1 MSIPA
6 ALSTAVVSNSPQ
18 ASRLSVVIGTIAS
31 MWPIVGTE
39 AVATGALTRGAL
51 RWRYTAVH
59 PNIYLPKDARRD
71 LFTNTVAAWLW
82 TGRKGIVAGRAAAAL
97 HGVQW
102 IEDTVPIELIARHGR
117 RQPGVVVRDE
127 QIGDD
132 EVCEVGE
139 LLVTTPA
146 RTGLDLARHLPRD
159 AAVAHLDAL
168 GAVTGLAA
176 TDIASLEERHRAT
189 PGIRAA
195 RAAVSLMDGG
205 SRSPR
210 ETSLRLLLID
220 AGLPRPRTDIR
231 LSDDLWEATIGMGWD
246 GPMVGVDCEEDRS
259 GLNAVQDIAC
269 QELFQRL
276 GWFHIRAH
284 PQQSP
289 TFILHRVRAALRQRG
304 WR

>member
-1 MSIPA
+1 MTPR
-6 ALSTAVVSNSPQ
+6 V
-18 ASRLSVVIGTIAS
+18 SVVVGTIAAV
-31 MWPIVGTE
+31 WPIIGTE
-39 AVATGALTRGAL
+39 AVAAGALTRGAL

-82 TGRKGIVAGRAAAAL
+82 TDRRGIIAGRAAAAL
-97 HGVQW
+97 HGVPW
-102 IEDTVPIELIARHGR
+102 IEDTTPIEVIAGHSR

-127 QIGDD
+127 QIADD
-132 EVCEVGE
+132 EVCHVGE

-159 AAVAHLDAL
+159 TAVTHLDAL
-168 GAVTGLAA
+168 AAVTGVTV
-176 TDIASLEERHRAT
+176 TDIGSLEERYRAT

-195 RAAVSLMDGG
+195 RAAVWLMDGG

-210 ETSLRLLLID
+210 ATSLRLLLID

-231 LSDDLWEATIGMGWD
+231 LSDDIWEATIGMGWTT
-246 GPMVGVDCEEDRS
+246 PMVGVDCEEDRS

-276 GWFHIRAH
+276 GWFYIRAH

-289 TFILHRVRAALRQRG
+289 TFIVHRVGAALRQRG
-304 WR
+304 

>member
-117 RQPGVVVRDE
+117 QQPGVVVRDE

-146 RTGLDLARHLPRD
+146 RNAYSAVVQPKPRRKYS
-159 AAVAHLDAL
+159 
-168 GAVTGLAA
+168 GPQM
-176 TDIASLEERHRAT
+176 I
-189 PGIRAA
+189 
-195 RAAVSLMDGG
+195 
-205 SRSPR
+205 SP
-210 ETSLRLLLID
+210 T
-220 AGLPRPRTDIR
+220 AGT
-231 LSDDLWEATIGMGWD
+231 M
-246 GPMVGVDCEEDRS
+246 
-259 GLNAVQDIAC
+259 LNA
-269 QELFQRL
+269 
-276 GWFHIRAH
+276 
-284 PQQSP
+284 SP
-289 TFILHRVRAALRQRG
+289 ANIGA
-304 WR
+304 

>member
-1 MSIPA
+1 MSIA
-6 ALSTAVVSNSPQ
+6 ATLSTAVVSNSPQ
-18 ASRLSVVIGTIAS
+18 ASRLSVVIGSIAS

-59 PNIYLPKDARRD
+59 PNIYLDKDARRD

-132 EVCEVGE
+132 EVCKVGE

-159 AAVAHLDAL
+159 A
-168 GAVTGLAA
+168 
-176 TDIASLEERHRAT
+176 
-189 PGIRAA
+189 
-195 RAAVSLMDGG
+195 
-205 SRSPR
+205 
-210 ETSLRLLLID
+210 
-220 AGLPRPRTDIR
+220 
-231 LSDDLWEATIGMGWD
+231 
-246 GPMVGVDCEEDRS
+246 
-259 GLNAVQDIAC
+259 AVQDIAC

>member
-1 MSIPA
+1 MVSI
-6 ALSTAVVSNSPQ
+6 SPM
-18 ASRLSVVIGTIAS
+18 ASRLSVVVGTIAG

-39 AVATGALTRGAL
+39 AVAAGALTRGAL
-51 RWRYTAVH
+51 RWRHTAVH
-59 PNIYLPKDARRD
+59 PNVYLPKDARRD

-82 TGRKGIVAGRAAAAL
+82 TGRKGIIAGRAAAAL
-97 HGVQW
+97 HGVHW
-102 IEDTVPIELIARHGR
+102 IEDTAPIELIARHGR

-132 EVCEVGE
+132 EVRHVGE

-159 AAVAHLDAL
+159 AGVAHLDAL
-168 GAVTGLAA
+168 AAVTGVTAA
-176 TDIASLEERHRAT
+176 DIASLEERHRST
-189 PGIRAA
+189 RGIRAA
-195 RAAVSLMDGG
+195 REAISLMDGG

-210 ETSLRLLLID
+210 ATSLRLLLID
-220 AGLPRPRTDIR
+220 AGVPRPRTDIS
-231 LSDDLWEATIGMGWD
+231 LSDDIWEATIGMGWEV
-246 GPMVGVDCEEDRS
+246 PMVGVDCEEDRS
-259 GLNAVQDIAC
+259 GLNAAQDIAC

-276 GWFHIRAH
+276 GWFYIRAH

-289 TFILHRVRAALRQRG
+289 ALILHRVRMALRQRG

>member
-1 MSIPA
+1 MVSI
-6 ALSTAVVSNSPQ
+6 SPM
-18 ASRLSVVIGTIAS
+18 ASRMSVVVGTIAA

-39 AVATGALTRGAL
+39 AVASGALTRGAL

-59 PNIYLPKDARRD
+59 PNVYLPKDARRA
-71 LFTNTVAAWLW
+71 LFTSTVAAWLW
-82 TGRKGIVAGRAAAAL
+82 TERKGIIAGRAAAAL
-97 HGVQW
+97 HGVPW
-102 IEDTVPIELIARHGR
+102 IEDSAPIELIAGHGR

-132 EVCEVGE
+132 EVCQVGE

-146 RTGLDLARHLPRD
+146 RTGLDLARRLPRG
-159 AAVAHLDAL
+159 AAVTHLDAL
-168 GAVTGLAA
+168 AAATRVTA
-176 TDIASLEERHRAT
+176 TDIVSLAERHRAT

-195 RAAVSLMDGG
+195 RAAVCLMDGG

-210 ETSLRLLLID
+210 ATSLRLLLID

-231 LSDDLWEATIGMGWD
+231 LNDDIWEATIGMGWTM
-246 GPMVGVDCEEDRS
+246 PMVGVDCEEDRS

-276 GWFHIRAH
+276 GWFYIRAH

-289 TFILHRVRAALRQRG
+289 TFIVHRVRAALRQRG
-304 WR
+304 RH

>member
-1 MSIPA
+1 MNTPA
-6 ALSTAVVSNSPQ
+6 ALSTAVVSYSPQ
-18 ASRLSVVIGTIAS
+18 ASSLSVVIGSIAG
-31 MWPIVGTE
+31 MWPVVGTE
-39 AVATGALTRGAL
+39 AIAAGALTRGAL
-51 RWRYTAVH
+51 RWRYAAVH
-59 PNIYLPKDARRD
+59 PDIYLLKGARRD

-82 TGRKGIVAGRAAAAL
+82 TRRKGIIAGRAAAAL

-102 IEDTVPIELIARHGR
+102 IEDTVPIELIGRHGR
-117 RQPGVVVRDE
+117 RRPGVVVRDE

-132 EVCEVGE
+132 EICEVGE

-146 RTGLDLARHLPRD
+146 RTGLDLARHLPRA

-168 GAVTGLAA
+168 AGATGITAA
-176 TDIASLEERHRAT
+176 DVGLLQHRYQMT

-195 RAAVSLMDGG
+195 REAVSLMDGG

-210 ETSLRLLLID
+210 ATSLRLSLID

-231 LSDDLWEATIGMGWD
+231 LSDDLWEATIGMGWEV
-246 GPMVGVDCEEDRS
+246 PKVGVDCEEDRS

-276 GWFHIRAH
+276 GWFYIRAH

-289 TFILHRVRAALRQRG
+289 TFILHRVGMALRQRG

>member
-51 RWRYTAVH
+51 RWRYTVVH

-127 QIGDD
+127 QI
-132 EVCEVGE
+132 
-139 LLVTTPA
+139 
-146 RTGLDLARHLPRD
+146 R
-159 AAVAHLDAL
+159 
-168 GAVTGLAA
+168 
-176 TDIASLEERHRAT
+176 
-189 PGIRAA
+189 
-195 RAAVSLMDGG
+195 
-205 SRSPR
+205 
-210 ETSLRLLLID
+210 
-220 AGLPRPRTDIR
+220 
-231 LSDDLWEATIGMGWD
+231 
-246 GPMVGVDCEEDRS
+246 
-259 GLNAVQDIAC
+259 
-269 QELFQRL
+269 
-276 GWFHIRAH
+276 
-284 PQQSP
+284 
-289 TFILHRVRAALRQRG
+289 
-304 WR
+304 

>member
-6 ALSTAVVSNSPQ
+6 TLSTAVVSNSPQ

-146 RTGLDLARHLPRD
+146 RTALDLARHLPRRCRGRPPRCAWRRD
-159 AAVAHLDAL
+159 RASRYRHRVIGRTPSSDAGNPGGPRGRLLDGRGLAVAARNLVAAV
-168 GAVTGLAA
+168 
-176 TDIASLEERHRAT
+176 I
-189 PGIRAA
+189 
-195 RAAVSLMDGG
+195 
-205 SRSPR
+205 
-210 ETSLRLLLID
+210 
-220 AGLPRPRTDIR
+220 
-231 LSDDLWEATIGMGWD
+231 
-246 GPMVGVDCEEDRS
+246 
-259 GLNAVQDIAC
+259 N
-269 QELFQRL
+269 
-276 GWFHIRAH
+276 
-284 PQQSP
+284 
-289 TFILHRVRAALRQRG
+289 
-304 WR
+304 

>member
-1 MSIPA
+1 
-6 ALSTAVVSNSPQ
+6 
-18 ASRLSVVIGTIAS
+18 

-39 AVATGALTRGAL
+39 AVAAGALTRGAL

-82 TGRKGIVAGRAAAAL
+82 TGRKGVIAGRAAAAL
-97 HGVQW
+97 HGVRW
-102 IEDTVPIELIARHGR
+102 IEDTAPIELIARHGR

-127 QIGDD
+127 QISDD
-132 EVCEVGE
+132 EVHQMGE

-159 AAVAHLDAL
+159 AAVTHLDAL
-168 GAVTGLAA
+168 AAVTGVTP
-176 TDIASLEERHRAT
+176 TDIAALEERHRAT
-189 PGIRAA
+189 PRIRAA
-195 RAAVSLMDGG
+195 RAAVYLMDGG

-210 ETSLRLLLID
+210 ATSLRLLLID

-231 LSDDLWEATIGMGWD
+231 LSDDMWEATIGMGWEV
-246 GPMVGVDCEEDRS
+246 PMVGVDCEQDRS

-276 GWFHIRAH
+276 GWFYIRVH
-284 PQQSP
+284 SQQNP
-289 TFILHRVRAALRQRG
+289 AFILHRVRTALRQRG